1 MNKELYEK
9 IINLCIDHG
18 CDFAEIYYEKGKR
31 TKYTVLDKKLDDV
44 NYGQTE
50 GIGIRVSNNSNVY
63 YTSTSTL
70 TEENILRITNKMLD
84 SIPKEEPKLKHIK
97 LGVMEEKRTPIRIKH
112 NDFPVEKKRNVL
124 KTIDKSVRKFSNL
137 ISQVTVFL
145 IEEYKEYEIANS
157 QKKFIKSDEIQTRL
171 FCLVNAQKD
180 EKKGDSYKSLG
191 ASKGYE
197 FLEGVDIEN
206 FGIDAAK
213 AAIRKLDSVS
223 FKGGEMPVILGN
235 GFAAVIFHEAC
246 GHALE
251 ATTVSDGVSIFSN
264 CLNNKIAS
272 DKVTLID
279 DGTIPGEWGS
289 TIIDSEGNKTQ
300 KNILIENGVLKKYL
314 IDDLNAIKMNLPA
327 TGSGRR
333 ESYKFPPTS
342 RMNNTYLAA
351 GTDKFEDMLKSIDY
365 GLYCKKMDGGS
376 VYPQTGEFNF
386 TVDEAYIIEKGQL
399 KDIVTGITLIGK
411 GQDILK
417 EVEMVSDDLYLESG
431 YCISNS
437 GTIPVTVGEP
447 TIKVSKILVGGTDK

>member
-9 IINLCIDHG
+9 IINMCINHG
-18 CDFAEIYYEKGKR
+18 CDFAEVYYEKGRR
-31 TKYTVLDKKLDDV
+31 TKYTVLDKKLDDI

-50 GIGIRVSNNSNVY
+50 GVGIRVSSNSNIY
-63 YTSTSTL
+63 YTSTNTL
-70 TEENILRITNKMLD
+70 TEENILKITNKMLD
-84 SIPKEEPKLKHIK
+84 SIKKEKPKLKMVK
-97 LGVMEEKRTPIRIKH
+97 LGKKEEKRAPIKIKH
-112 NDFPVEKKRNVL
+112 KDFPAEKKRKIL
-124 KTIDKSVRKFSNL
+124 KTIDKFVRKFSNL

-157 QKKFIKSDEIQTRL
+157 NKKFIKSDEVQTRL
-171 FCLVNAQKD
+171 FCLVNAERDK
-180 EKKGDSYKSLG
+180 KKGDSYKSLG

-197 FLEGVDIEN
+197 FLEGVDLEN
-206 FGIDAAK
+206 FGIEAAK

-264 CLNNKIAS
+264 CLNQKIAS

-300 KNILIENGVLKKYL
+300 KNILIEKGVLKKYL
-314 IDDLNAIKMNLPA
+314 IDDLNAIKMKLPS

-351 GTDKFEDMLKSIDY
+351 GTDKFEDMLKSIEY

-386 TVDEAYIIEKGQL
+386 TVGEAYIIEKGQL

-411 GQDILK
+411 GQEILK
-417 EVEMVSDDLYLESG
+417 EVEMVSDDLYLETG
-431 YCISNS
+431 YCIGNS
-437 GTIPVTVGEP
+437 GAIPVTIGEP
-447 TIKVSKILVGGTDK
+447 TIKVRKILVGGTDK

>member
-1 MNKELYEK
+1 MNKKLYEK
-9 IINLCIDHG
+9 IINLCINHG
-18 CDFAEIYYEKGKR
+18 CDFAEVYYEKGKR
-31 TKYTVLDKKLDDV
+31 KRYTLLDKKLD
-44 NYGQTE
+44 NIRFNQTE
-50 GIGIRVSNNSNVY
+50 GIGIRVSNNNNVY
-63 YTSTSTL
+63 YTSTSIL
-70 TEENILRITNKMLD
+70 TEDNILRITKKMLD
-84 SIPKEEPKLKHIK
+84 SIPKKESTLKQIK
-97 LGVMEEKRTPIRIKH
+97 LGTMEEKNISIKIDH
-112 NDFPVEKKRNVL
+112 NDFPEENKKKVL
-124 KTIDKSVRKFSNL
+124 KTIDKKVREVSNL
-137 ISQVTVFL
+137 ISQVTVL
-145 IEEYKEYEIANS
+145 LMEEYKEYEIANS
-157 QKKFIKSDEIQTRL
+157 KNKFIKSAEIQTRL
-171 FCLVNAQKD
+171 FCSVNAQRK
-180 EKKGDSYKSLG
+180 EKKGSSYKSLG
-191 ASKGYE
+191 ASTGYE

-206 FGIDAAK
+206 FGVDAAK
-213 AAIRKLDSVS
+213 TAIKKLDSVP

-235 GFAAVIFHEAC
+235 GFADVIFHEAC

-251 ATTVSDGVSIFSN
+251 ATSVSDGVSVFSN
-264 CLNNKIAS
+264 CLNQKIAS

-289 TIIDSEGNKTQ
+289 TRIDSEGNNTQ

-333 ESYKFPPTS
+333 ESYEFPPTS

-431 YCISNS
+431 YCISAS
-437 GTIPVTVGEP
+437 GVVPVTVGEP
-447 TIKVSKILVGGTDK
+447 TIKVRKILVGGTNE

>member
-9 IINLCIDHG
+9 IINMCINHG
-18 CDFAEIYYEKGKR
+18 CDFAEVYYEKGRR
-31 TKYTVLDKKLDDV
+31 TKYTVLDKKLDDI

-50 GIGIRVSNNSNVY
+50 GVGIRVSSNSNIY
-63 YTSTSTL
+63 YTSTNTL
-70 TEENILRITNKMLD
+70 TEENILKITNKMLD
-84 SIPKEEPKLKHIK
+84 SIPQEVTKLKQIK
-97 LGVMEEKRTPIRIKH
+97 LGKMEEKRTPIKIKH
-112 NDFPVEKKRNVL
+112 NDFPAEKKRKIL

-157 QKKFIKSDEIQTRL
+157 NKKFIKSDEIQTRL
-171 FCLVNAQKD
+171 FCLVNVEKD

-197 FLEGVDIEN
+197 FLEGVDLEN

-213 AAIRKLDSVS
+213 AAIKKLDSVP

-264 CLNNKIAS
+264 CLNKKIAS

-314 IDDLNAIKMNLPA
+314 IDDLNAIKMKLPA

-333 ESYKFPPTS
+333 ESYEYPPTS

-399 KDIVTGITLIGK
+399 KDMVTGITLIGK
-411 GQDILK
+411 GQEILK

-447 TIKVSKILVGGTDK
+447 TIKIRKILVGGTDK

>member
-9 IINLCIDHG
+9 IINMCINHG
-18 CDFAEIYYEKGKR
+18 CDFAEVYYEKGRR
-31 TKYTVLDKKLDDV
+31 TKYTVLDKKLDDI

-50 GIGIRVSNNSNVY
+50 GVGIRVSSNSNIY
-63 YTSTSTL
+63 YTSTNTL
-70 TEENILRITNKMLD
+70 TEENILKITNKMLD
-84 SIPKEEPKLKHIK
+84 SIPQEVTKLKQIK
-97 LGVMEEKRTPIRIKH
+97 LGKMEEKRTPIKIKH
-112 NDFPVEKKRNVL
+112 KDFPAEKKRKIL

-157 QKKFIKSDEIQTRL
+157 NKKFIKSDEIQTRL
-171 FCLVNAQKD
+171 FCLVNAEKD

-197 FLEGVDIEN
+197 FLEGVDLEN

-213 AAIRKLDSVS
+213 AAIKKLDSVP

-264 CLNNKIAS
+264 CLNKKIAS

-314 IDDLNAIKMNLPA
+314 IDDLNAIKMKLPA

-333 ESYKFPPTS
+333 ESYEYPPTS

-399 KDIVTGITLIGK
+399 KDMVTGITLIGK
-411 GQDILK
+411 GQEILK

-447 TIKVSKILVGGTDK
+447 TIKIRKILVGGTDK

>member
-9 IINLCIDHG
+9 IINLCINHG
-18 CDFAEIYYEKGKR
+18 CDFAEVYYEKGRR
-31 TKYTVLDKKLDDV
+31 TKYTVLDKKLDDI

-50 GIGIRVSNNSNVY
+50 GVGIRVSSNSNIY
-63 YTSTSTL
+63 YTSTNTL
-70 TEENILRITNKMLD
+70 TEENILKITNKMLD
-84 SIPKEEPKLKHIK
+84 SIPQEVTKLKQIK
-97 LGVMEEKRTPIRIKH
+97 LGKMEDKRTPIKIKH
-112 NDFPVEKKRNVL
+112 NDFPAEKKRKIL

-157 QKKFIKSDEIQTRL
+157 NKKFIKSDEIQTRL
-171 FCLVNAQKD
+171 FCLVNAEKD

-197 FLEGVDIEN
+197 FLEGVDLEN

-213 AAIRKLDSVS
+213 AAIKKLDSVP

-264 CLNNKIAS
+264 CLNKKIAS

-314 IDDLNAIKMNLPA
+314 IDDLNAIKMKLPA

-333 ESYKFPPTS
+333 ESYEYPPTS

-399 KDIVTGITLIGK
+399 KDMVTGITLIGK
-411 GQDILK
+411 GQEILK

-447 TIKVSKILVGGTDK
+447 TIKIRKILVGGTDK

>member
-9 IINLCIDHG
+9 IINMCINHG
-18 CDFAEIYYEKGKR
+18 CDFAEVYYEKGRR
-31 TKYTVLDKKLDDV
+31 TKYTVLDKKLDDI

-50 GIGIRVSNNSNVY
+50 GVGIRVSSNSNIY
-63 YTSTSTL
+63 YTSTNTL
-70 TEENILRITNKMLD
+70 TEENILKITNKMLD
-84 SIPKEEPKLKHIK
+84 SIPQEVTKLKQIK
-97 LGVMEEKRTPIRIKH
+97 LGKMEEKRTPIKIKH
-112 NDFPVEKKRNVL
+112 NDFPAEKKRKIL

-157 QKKFIKSDEIQTRL
+157 NKKFIKSDEIQTRL
-171 FCLVNAQKD
+171 FCLVNAEKD

-197 FLEGVDIEN
+197 FLEGVDLEN

-213 AAIRKLDSVS
+213 AAIKKLDSVP

-264 CLNNKIAS
+264 CLNKKIAS

-314 IDDLNAIKMNLPA
+314 IDDLNAIKMKLPA

-333 ESYKFPPTS
+333 ESYEYPPTS

-399 KDIVTGITLIGK
+399 KDMVTGITLIGK
-411 GQDILK
+411 GQEILK

-447 TIKVSKILVGGTDK
+447 TIKIRKSLVGGTDK

>member
-9 IINLCIDHG
+9 IINMCINHG
-18 CDFAEIYYEKGKR
+18 CDFAEVYYEKGRR
-31 TKYTVLDKKLDDV
+31 TKYTVLDKKLDDI

-50 GIGIRVSNNSNVY
+50 GVGIRVSSNSNIY
-63 YTSTSTL
+63 YTSTNTL
-70 TEENILRITNKMLD
+70 TEENILKITNKMLD
-84 SIPKEEPKLKHIK
+84 SIKKEKPKLKMVK
-97 LGVMEEKRTPIRIKH
+97 LGKMEEKRAPIRIKH
-112 NDFPVEKKRNVL
+112 NDFPAEKKRNVL

-137 ISQVTVFL
+137 ISQVTVFF

-157 QKKFIKSDEIQTRL
+157 NKKFIKSDEIQTRL

-180 EKKGDSYKSLG
+180 EKKGNSYKSIG

-213 AAIRKLDSVS
+213 EAIKKLDSVP

-264 CLNNKIAS
+264 CLNQKIAS

-314 IDDLNAIKMNLPA
+314 IDDLNAIKMKLPA

-333 ESYKFPPTS
+333 ESYEFPPTS

-365 GLYCKKMDGGS
+365 GLYCKKMEGGS

-386 TVDEAYIIEKGQL
+386 TVGEAYIIEKGQL
-399 KDIVTGITLIGK
+399 KDVVSGITLIGK

-417 EVEMVSDDLYLESG
+417 EVEMVSDDLYLEPG
-431 YCISNS
+431 YCISAS
-437 GTIPVTVGEP
+437 GGVPVTVGEP
-447 TIKVSKILVGGTDK
+447 TIKIRKILVGGTDK

>member
-9 IINLCIDHG
+9 IINMCINHG
-18 CDFAEIYYEKGKR
+18 CDFAEVYYEKGRR
-31 TKYTVLDKKLDDV
+31 TKYTVLDKKLDDI

-50 GIGIRVSNNSNVY
+50 GVGIRVSSNSNIY
-63 YTSTSTL
+63 YTSTNTL
-70 TEENILRITNKMLD
+70 TEENILKITNKMLD
-84 SIPKEEPKLKHIK
+84 SIPQEVTKLKQIK
-97 LGVMEEKRTPIRIKH
+97 LGKMEEKRTPIKIKH
-112 NDFPVEKKRNVL
+112 NDFPAEKKRKIL

-157 QKKFIKSDEIQTRL
+157 NKKFIKSDEIQTRL
-171 FCLVNAQKD
+171 FCLVNAEKD

-197 FLEGVDIEN
+197 FLEGVDLEN

-213 AAIRKLDSVS
+213 AAIKKLDSVP

-235 GFAAVIFHEAC
+235 VFAAVIFHEAC

-264 CLNNKIAS
+264 CLNKKIAS

-314 IDDLNAIKMNLPA
+314 IDDLNAIKMKLPA

-333 ESYKFPPTS
+333 ESYEYPPTS

-399 KDIVTGITLIGK
+399 KDMVTGITLIGK
-411 GQDILK
+411 GQEILK

-447 TIKVSKILVGGTDK
+447 TIKIRKILVGGTDK

>member
-9 IINLCIDHG
+9 IINMCINHG
-18 CDFAEIYYEKGKR
+18 CDFAEVYYEKGRR
-31 TKYTVLDKKLDDV
+31 TKYTVLDKKLDDI

-50 GIGIRVSNNSNVY
+50 GVGIRVSSNSNIY
-63 YTSTSTL
+63 YTSTNTL
-70 TEENILRITNKMLD
+70 TEENILKITNKMLD
-84 SIPKEEPKLKHIK
+84 SIPQEVTKLKQIK
-97 LGVMEEKRTPIRIKH
+97 LGKMEEKRTPIKIKH
-112 NDFPVEKKRNVL
+112 NDFPAEKKRKIL

-157 QKKFIKSDEIQTRL
+157 NKKFIKSDEIQTRL
-171 FCLVNAQKD
+171 FCLVNAEKD

-197 FLEGVDIEN
+197 FLEGVDLEN

-213 AAIRKLDSVS
+213 AAIKKLDSVP

-264 CLNNKIAS
+264 CLNKKIAS

-314 IDDLNAIKMNLPA
+314 IDDLNAIKMKLPA

-333 ESYKFPPTS
+333 ESYEYPPTS

-399 KDIVTGITLIGK
+399 KDMVTGITLIGK
-411 GQDILK
+411 GQEILK
-417 EVEMVSDDLYLESG
+417 EVEMISDDLYLESG

-447 TIKVSKILVGGTDK
+447 TIKIRKILVGGTDK

>member
-112 NDFPVEKKRNVL
+112 NDFPAEKKRNVL

-171 FCLVNAQKD
+171 FCLVNVQKD

-264 CLNNKIAS
+264 CLKNKIAS

>member
-9 IINLCIDHG
+9 IINMCINHG
-18 CDFAEIYYEKGKR
+18 CDFAEVYYEKGRR
-31 TKYTVLDKKLDDV
+31 TKYTVLDKKLDDI

-50 GIGIRVSNNSNVY
+50 GVGIRVSSNSNIY
-63 YTSTSTL
+63 YTSTNTL
-70 TEENILRITNKMLD
+70 TEENILKITNKMLD
-84 SIPKEEPKLKHIK
+84 SIPQEVTKLKQIK
-97 LGVMEEKRTPIRIKH
+97 LGKMEEKRTPIKIKH
-112 NDFPVEKKRNVL
+112 NDFPAEKKRKIL

-157 QKKFIKSDEIQTRL
+157 NKKFIKSDEIQTRL
-171 FCLVNAQKD
+171 FCLVNAEKD

-197 FLEGVDIEN
+197 FLEGVDLEN

-213 AAIRKLDSVS
+213 AAIKKLDSVP

-264 CLNNKIAS
+264 CLNKKIAS

-314 IDDLNAIKMNLPA
+314 IDDLNAIKMKLPA

-333 ESYKFPPTS
+333 ESYEYPPTS

-399 KDIVTGITLIGK
+399 KDMVTGITLIGK
-411 GQDILK
+411 GQEILK

-447 TIKVSKILVGGTDK
+447 TIKIRKILVGGTDK

>member
-63 YTSTSTL
+63 YISTSTL

-112 NDFPVEKKRNVL
+112 NDFPAEKKRNVL

-145 IEEYKEYEIANS
+145 IEEYKEYEVANS